1 MCKLYPTEPDLSI
14 ETVAGEDRKYN
25 GHSCLIAKVT
35 SEERGEPCTLWGK
48 TVTEREQPL
57 LKPSGEACT
66 AWAGASKELVWLK
79 WSKSRGCRRTQALGS
94 GVHWGAAE
102 GSGCSLSAMG
112 ATRGFC
118 ATCFLIDATGC
129 CVENGLG
136 QGPTRRP
143 L

>member
-66 AWAGASKELVWLK
+66 AWAGASKEPVWLK
-79 WSKSRGCRRTQALGS
+79 WSKSRGCRRTQTGPGERGALGGCRGLRLFSECDGGHS
-94 GVHWGAAE
+94 GVLCNLPFNRRHWLL
-102 GSGCSLSAMG
+102 C
-112 ATRGFC
+112 
-118 ATCFLIDATGC
+118 
-129 CVENGLG
+129 
-136 QGPTRRP
+136 
-143 L
+143 